1 VDSVYD
7 FPIHIPSGRELSWFF
22 CVSALAS
29 LIWLQGVKVFH
40 ETKPPTLYMV
50 VSYRRTSGDDHT
62 CGRCM
67 VWTFLFVIS
76 LFGLTPRSMVYVQKE
91 FTGFNIFMFLSKNDL
106 FNWFVHQPFY
116 FLDPGETR
124 RIGAHERGKMAK
136 FYHYLC
142 KKKMKNT
149 MQKTL
154 IGATRVASTLHM
166 SWWQYLASSGDC

>member
-1 VDSVYD
+1 MISPFISLPEVS
-7 FPIHIPSGRELSWFF
+7 FREFF
-22 CVSALAS
+22 VSLHLAS

-40 ETKPPTLYMV
+40 DTKPPTLCTV
-50 VSYRRTSGDDHT
+50 ISYRRTSGDDHT
-62 CGRCM
+62 GGWCM

-166 SWWQYLASSGDC
+166 CWWQYLASSGDC